1 LDRDELE
8 RGPHARLLA
17 WCRDLLR
24 LQRERSSLRD
34 PRPDLVHVVDETE
47 AGLSSFSA
55 ASISRSTSARSR
67 APSTRAPANGA
78 LCSPGIRVTV
88 MNGGEINLG
97 AESAAVLE
105 RVASQPVRPE
115 V

>member
-34 PRPDLVHVVDETE
+34 PRPDLVQVVDETE

-55 ASISRSTSARSR
+55 ASISSGVGGR
-67 APSTRAPANGA
+67 TRA
-78 LCSPGIRVTV
+78 RRF
-88 MNGGEINLG
+88 
-97 AESAAVLE
+97 AA
-105 RVASQPVRPE
+105 RQT
-115 V
+115 